1 MKDFTIFIPP
11 YFPYFGDYFRQNSFL
26 SITMGEAG
34 ESGSTGAG
42 LWDLSSSGA
51 GAGAWLGSGKGREKG
66 NWEKCGNKEA
76 E

>member
-1 MKDFTIFIPP
+1 M
-11 YFPYFGDYFRQNSFL
+11 
-26 SITMGEAG
+26 TMGEAG
-34 ESGSTGAG
+34 ESGSTGAGAG

>member
-1 MKDFTIFIPP
+1 M
-11 YFPYFGDYFRQNSFL
+11 
-26 SITMGEAG
+26 TMGEAG

-51 GAGAWLGSGKGREKG
+51 GAGAGAGAWLGSGKGRENG

>member
-1 MKDFTIFIPP
+1 M
-11 YFPYFGDYFRQNSFL
+11 
-26 SITMGEAG
+26 TMGEAG

-42 LWDLSSSGA
+42 AGLWDLSSS